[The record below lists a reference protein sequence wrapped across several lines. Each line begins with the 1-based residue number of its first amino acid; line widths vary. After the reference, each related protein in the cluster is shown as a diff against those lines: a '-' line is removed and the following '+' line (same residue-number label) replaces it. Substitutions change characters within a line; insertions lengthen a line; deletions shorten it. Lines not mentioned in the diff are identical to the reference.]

1 MSRMSVLTI
10 IMQCFISM
18 GITSCLW
25 VLIGFSLAFGEDG
38 GSFIGSPASY
48 CMLDNMDSCTPT
60 GYPMAS
66 STGTMPGILFAGYQ
80 VPVFP

>member
-1 MSRMSVLTI
+1 MSVLTI